1 MMSTRNLLQTYKK
14 SVFRHIQTE
23 TERMEKYIPCKWEA
37 KERWS
42 RIPYQKKQILK
53 NIKRDKEGHYIMIK
67 GSGQEEDMKLVN
79 IYAPN
84 IETPQYITQTLTDIK
99 GEIDSSTITAGD

>member
-1 MMSTRNLLQTYKK
+1 
-14 SVFRHIQTE
+14 
-23 TERMEKYIPCKWEA
+23 
-37 KERWS
+37 
-42 RIPYQKKQILK
+42 
-53 NIKRDKEGHYIMIK
+53 MIK